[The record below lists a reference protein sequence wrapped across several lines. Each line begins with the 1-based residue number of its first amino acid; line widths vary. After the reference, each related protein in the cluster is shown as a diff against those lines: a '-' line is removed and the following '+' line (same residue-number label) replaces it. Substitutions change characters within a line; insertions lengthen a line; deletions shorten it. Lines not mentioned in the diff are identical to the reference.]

1 MTGFT
6 PSLYS
11 SATNTPNFK
20 YILIISL
27 IFCLEMHSK
36 NSMSSIAYSRG
47 TGVMKCLKTGDIA
60 HNPLTLL
67 GIFWSHVIKRDLR
80 CIKLNI

>member
-6 PSLYS
+6 PSLCS

-27 IFCLEMHSK
+27 IFCLEMPSK
-36 NSMSSIAYSRG
+36 NSMSSTAYSRG
-47 TGVMKCLKTGDIA
+47 MGVMKCLRTGDMA
-60 HNPLTLL
+60 HDPFVLFQD
-67 GIFWSHVIKRDLR
+67 IFGRT
-80 CIKLNI
+80 